1 MKETDA
7 HRKAF
12 EEFFKC
18 RNTTEVARLSG
29 VTRKTISG
37 WKKAFCWDDRC
48 VLREKAIHKGI
59 DEKFVAGVVDKK
71 AKMLQELNN
80 LDIMVDQGILTA
92 FEKDESGKVVLKLPV
107 EKLRDLIDLFKLRL
121 LINDNRLKVLGE
133 DIHKVEF
140 DGTLEHKTD
149 LEETLKKYGE
159 IFREGTD

>member
-12 EEFFKC
+12 EAFFKC
-18 RNTTEVARLSG
+18 HNTTEVAQLSG

-48 VLREKAIHKGI
+48 ILREKEIHKGI
-59 DEKFVAGVVDKK
+59 DERFVAGVVDKK

-80 LDIMVDQGILTA
+80 LDIMVDQEIVTA
-92 FEKDESGKVVLKLPV
+92 FEKDKTGKVVPKLRA
-107 EKLRDLIDLFKLRL
+107 EKLKDLIDLFKLRL

-133 DIHKVEF
+133 DLHKIELN
-140 DGTLEHKTD
+140 GTLEHKTD

-159 IFREGTD
+159 IFRGRTG